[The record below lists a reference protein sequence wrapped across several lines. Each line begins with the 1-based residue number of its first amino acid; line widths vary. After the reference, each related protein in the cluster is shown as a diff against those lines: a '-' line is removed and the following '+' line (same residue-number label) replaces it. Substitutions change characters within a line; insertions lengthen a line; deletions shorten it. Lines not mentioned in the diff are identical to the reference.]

1 MTIPEGHAR
10 LAPSAA
16 SRWMR
21 CPGSVPFVEGLNL
34 PSDDN
39 EYTRE
44 GTAAHELAEICL
56 LMGVDT
62 DHPELP
68 ATAENG
74 VPFTEDM
81 REHVGKYLEY
91 VRNVFAAP
99 GSRGEVE
106 QRVDMRADVPD
117 CWGTA
122 DTLGVVPLPDG
133 TFELVVIDLKYGRG
147 VRVDAEDNPQ
157 LNLYGLGGYRKLQG
171 ARATPRVVSRI
182 RTAVHQPRLDHVSED
197 TLTPDE
203 LEEFARHA
211 NRAAYW
217 VAQADAAVAQ
227 GESLRSFLHPS
238 DEACRWCPAKAVC
251 PELRAKIEAEVGADF
266 DALEPEV
273 VKPTEATPT
282 DQLGR
287 HLAMVP
293 LIEAWAKAVRAEVE
307 RRLLDAV
314 PVPGWKLVRGRLGPR
329 QWADDEAVAQYLRK
343 TVRLP
348 IDEAYELKLISPTA
362 AERLAKA
369 GKLGARQWERL
380 QAHITRVEGQ
390 PSVAPESDER
400 EPFVVVKPSVDD
412 FADES
417 ISTT

>member
-1 MTIPEGHAR
+1 MSVPDGHAR

-21 CPGSVPFVEGLNL
+21 CPGSVPFVESLNL

-56 LMGVDT
+56 LMGADA
-62 DHPELP
+62 DNPELP
-68 ATAENG
+68 ATAEND
-74 VPFTEDM
+74 VPFTDDM
-81 REHVGKYLEY
+81 REHVGKYLDF
-91 VRNVFAAP
+91 VRGIFAAP
-99 GSRGEVE
+99 DSCAEVE
-106 QRVDMRADVPD
+106 QRVDMRNDVPD

-122 DTLGVVPLPDG
+122 DTLGTIPRLDID
-133 TFELVVIDLKYGRG
+133 TYELVVIDLKYGRG
-147 VRVDAEDNPQ
+147 VRVDAQTNYQ
-157 LNLYGLGGYRKLQG
+157 LNLYALGGYRKLQD
-171 ARATPRVVSRI
+171 RYLINRI
-182 RTAVHQPRLDHVSED
+182 RTIVHQPRLDHVSED
-197 TLTPDE
+197 TFTSGK
-203 LEEFARHA
+203 LERFAVDARE
-211 NRAAYW
+211 AARR
-217 VAQADAAVAQ
+217 VALADAAAAR
-227 GESLRSFLHPS
+227 GESLQPFLYPS

-266 DALEPEV
+266 DALEPGV

-329 QWADDEAVAQYLRK
+329 QWSDDEAVAQYLRK

-348 IDEAYELKLISPTA
+348 IDEAYDLKLISPTA

-400 EPFVVVKPSVDD
+400 EPFVVVKPSVND

-417 ISTT
+417 TSTT